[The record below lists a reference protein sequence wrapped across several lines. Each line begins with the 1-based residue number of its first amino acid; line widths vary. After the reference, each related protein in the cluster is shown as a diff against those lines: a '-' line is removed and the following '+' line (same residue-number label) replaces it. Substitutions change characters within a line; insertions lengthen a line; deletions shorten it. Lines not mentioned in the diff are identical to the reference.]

1 MDDLRE
7 ALAAQQSEFEQLRI
21 ELARREGH
29 IDALEAQLKVRLRWD
44 EGLRQTAENL
54 DAHLLARDKEIAER
68 RGEQSL
74 REEVKWRRETEEAL
88 RESLRQTEEALGG
101 VIDGLQQKLATVER
115 TRLWRWGQR
124 YWQLK
129 AAVRGALRRDAPCS
143 SAPRRSHARR
153 RRCHTAGR

>member
-7 ALAAQQSEFEQLRI
+7 TLIKKQSEFEQLRI

-44 EGLRQTAENL
+44 EDLRQTAENL
-54 DAHLLARDKEIAER
+54 DAQLLERDQEIAELR
-68 RGEQSL
+68 RIEQSL
-74 REEVKWRRETEEAL
+74 REEVKWRRETEESL

-101 VIDGLQQKLATVER
+101 VTDRLQTVET

-124 YWQLK
+124 YWHLK
-129 AAVRGALRRDAPCS
+129 AAVRRALRRDAP
-143 SAPRRSHARR
+143 
-153 RRCHTAGR
+153 

>member
-44 EGLRQTAENL
+44 EDLRQTAENL
-54 DAHLLARDKEIAER
+54 DAQLLERDQEIGELR
-68 RGEQSL
+68 RVEQSL
-74 REEVKWRRETEEAL
+74 REEVKRQRETEESL

-101 VIDGLQQKLATVER
+101 VTDRLQQRLETVET

-124 YWQLK
+124 YWHLK
-129 AAVRGALRRDAPCS
+129 AAVRRALRRDAP
-143 SAPRRSHARR
+143 
-153 RRCHTAGR
+153 